1 MMSYNDDSSP
11 AGRQSSLLSSNSN
24 SRQDHNLSNDLATA
38 VEGLAWG
45 RHQCQHYPHASCTGF
60 AQPSAIEP
68 LPTAMSSVI
77 PSIASGKSLVEYH
90 IQHLMWDHNVL
101 HTPTFI
107 SECAEYWETGS
118 MPNSQWAA
126 LYLAVL
132 STTAWSLENAREKP
146 DFVDSLSTPLLGSSH
161 TFFNCMIDVHHEGR
175 FMEHHS
181 IISIQAVAIAS
192 MVGNVLGKSD
202 LLNSLVRASIS
213 IAQCLGLHHIPDESM
228 NKATSQI
235 PSREMIDREV
245 GRRVWWKLVQLDYH
259 AVPYTQYHCSTS
271 LPSNCDDRDLSA
283 QPAFKITTST
293 YMIVMAK
300 ISMLIPGLVDRLFS
314 LPSLFERYEHVINVD
329 RQMRALVGQ
338 IPSILLNK
346 SRDNDNSDPPWLDLA
361 RRTLAIAAADKII
374 MIHRHFLL
382 RSFESPLYL
391 FTRKTCV
398 SAATTILREH
408 KSLSD
413 STSKCIPIW
422 SHSAFCITAVVV
434 LCLDMLHGGI
444 PRQSHEHQR
453 SLVTQARARLLTHV
467 TDTMARRGVH
477 LIDAML

>member
-1 MMSYNDDSSP
+1 M
-11 AGRQSSLLSSNSN
+11 
-24 SRQDHNLSNDLATA
+24 
-38 VEGLAWG
+38 
-45 RHQCQHYPHASCTGF
+45 
-60 AQPSAIEP
+60 
-68 LPTAMSSVI
+68 
-77 PSIASGKSLVEYH
+77 K
-90 IQHLMWDHNVL
+90 
-101 HTPTFI
+101 
-107 SECAEYWETGS
+107 
-118 MPNSQWAA
+118 
-126 LYLAVL
+126 
-132 STTAWSLENAREKP
+132 
-146 DFVDSLSTPLLGSSH
+146 
-161 TFFNCMIDVHHEGR
+161 
-175 FMEHHS
+175 
-181 IISIQAVAIAS
+181 
-192 MVGNVLGKSD
+192 
-202 LLNSLVRASIS
+202 
-213 IAQCLGLHHIPDESM
+213 
-228 NKATSQI
+228 
-235 PSREMIDREV
+235 
-245 GRRVWWKLVQLDYH
+245 
-259 AVPYTQYHCSTS
+259 HCSTS

-477 LIDAML
+477 LIDAMLDEDGHATGQSDLHRVFESFWALDAPGSHSQREPCLDPQYGFSHVDHPEDFDEWFHQAFQV